1 MEHLTPEEALWK
13 DFLKQQKEEKE
24 ENEDEPLS

>member
-24 ENEDEPLS
+24 EHEDGN